1 MQQSEW
7 SSKCSFSDLVGTVNR
22 YKIYSSP
29 VFEVADPGNRI
40 DCFVVASFHG
50 PGFYPG
56 LINLIAEED
65 NRGEG
70 GEELVWKSRLS

>member
-1 MQQSEW
+1 M
-7 SSKCSFSDLVGTVNR
+7 
-22 YKIYSSP
+22 
-29 VFEVADPGNRI
+29 FEVADPGNRI

-56 LINLIAEED
+56 PVNLILEED
-65 NRGEG
+65 KRGEG

>member
-1 MQQSEW
+1 M
-7 SSKCSFSDLVGTVNR
+7 CSFSNLVGTVIR
-22 YKIYSSP
+22 YKSCSP
-29 VFEVADPGNRI
+29 QVFEVADPGNRI

-56 LINLIAEED
+56 PVNLIPEED

-70 GEELVWKSRLS
+70 GEELVWKSRLSWQL